1 MSVLKSKRKTSRLEF
16 LHNAYVIQ
24 RSLALLLLRDF
35 GTKPKIRATRFFA
48 AINKMSEEDKDIFL
62 DLTDKYGVTSIVD
75 EYPEWLISDM
85 RNRVLQEARFL
96 VRNIIQANSIYPA
109 YVSEYMDRRR
119 YQTMAI
125 GNCEQMLQEM
135 QFVISILNVDV
146 NKYLPYVDMI
156 EREIALLRAW
166 RKSDN
171 RLLERAKQNEAK
183 RLNTKEGIL
192 SRTDEDITNTITT
205 ATASRQRSG
214 DDLADVKVEEQ
225 GTLVQNDSHVST
237 GPEEQKAVEENGST
251 KN

>member
-24 RSLALLLLRDF
+24 RSFALLLLRDF

-48 AINKMSEEDKDIFL
+48 AINKMSEEDKNAFL
-62 DLTDKYGVTSIVD
+62 DLTDKYGITSIVD

-109 YVSEYMDRRR
+109 YVSEYMD
-119 YQTMAI
+119 
-125 GNCEQMLQEM
+125 
-135 QFVISILNVDV
+135 VDV

-156 EREIALLRAW
+156 EKEIALLRAW

-183 RLNTKEGIL
+183 RLNTKEDI
-192 SRTDEDITNTITT
+192 SNRTDEDITNITT

-225 GTLVQNDSHVST
+225 GTLVQNNSHVST
-237 GPEEQKAVEENGST
+237 GPEEQKAVEENGNT

>member
-24 RSLALLLLRDF
+24 RSFALLLLRNF

-48 AINKMSEEDKDIFL
+48 AINKMSEEDKNKFL
-62 DLTDKYGVTSIVD
+62 DLTDKYGITSIVD

-96 VRNIIQANSIYPA
+96 IRNIIQANSIYPA

-125 GNCEQMLQEM
+125 GNCEQLLQEM
-135 QFVISILNVDV
+135 QFVISILDVDV

-156 EREIALLRAW
+156 EKEIALLRAW

-183 RLNTKEGIL
+183 RLNTKEDI
-192 SRTDEDITNTITT
+192 SNRTDEDITNTTT
-205 ATASRQRSG
+205 ATASRQHSG

-225 GTLVQNDSHVST
+225 GTLVQNNSHVST
-237 GPEEQKAVEENGST
+237 GPEEQKAVEENGNT

>member
-16 LHNAYVIQ
+16 LRNAYVIQ

-125 GNCEQMLQEM
+125 GNCEQLLQEM

-183 RLNTKEGIL
+183 RLNTKEDIL

>member
-24 RSLALLLLRDF
+24 RSFALLLLRDF

-48 AINKMSEEDKDIFL
+48 AINKMSEEDKNTFL
-62 DLTDKYGVTSIVD
+62 DLTDKYGITSIVD

-125 GNCEQMLQEM
+125 GNCEQLLQEM
-135 QFVISILNVDV
+135 QFVISILDVDV

-156 EREIALLRAW
+156 EKEIALLRAW

-171 RLLERAKQNEAK
+171 RLLERVKENEAK
-183 RLNTKEGIL
+183 RLNAKEDTTNQ
-192 SRTDEDITNTITT
+192 SNEDVVDKLTE
-205 ATASRQRSG
+205 ATASKQHSG
-214 DDLADVKVEEQ
+214 DDLAGDVEVEEQ
-225 GTLVQNDSHVST
+225 GDIGAQ
-237 GPEEQKAVEENGST
+237 
-251 KN
+251 